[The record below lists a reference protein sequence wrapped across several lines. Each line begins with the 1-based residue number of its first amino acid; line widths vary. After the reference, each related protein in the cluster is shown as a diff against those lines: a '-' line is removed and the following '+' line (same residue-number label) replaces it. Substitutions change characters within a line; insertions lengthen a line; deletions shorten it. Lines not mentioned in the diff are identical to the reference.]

1 MSTDYNYDD
10 QVRLFG
16 GLERSGLW
24 PEERTSGNNGLIA
37 NSSFYREHRDSFSL
51 TLFLHFL
58 GWSSCHSLIRLLHPA
73 NVVLPVLLNPQILR
87 SLTLQPEPGLSK
99 TPLLKDSTY
108 KPPNSDLID
117 GARRRQAK
125 RERRLKRFTSI
136 VIGWVLFV
144 YMAYL
149 IATTKSVVGKIWDP
163 YDILGI
169 STVRR
174 HIALF

>member
-1 MSTDYNYDD
+1 MT
-10 QVRLFG
+10 QL
-16 GLERSGLW
+16 L
-24 PEERTSGNNGLIA
+24 TSQ
-37 NSSFYREHRDSFSL
+37 S
-51 TLFLHFL
+51 
-58 GWSSCHSLIRLLHPA
+58 
-73 NVVLPVLLNPQILR
+73 
-87 SLTLQPEPGLSK
+87 EPGLSK

-108 KPPNSDLID
+108 KPPNGDLID

-136 VIGWVLFV
+136 IIGWVLFA

-149 IATTKSVVGKIWDP
+149 IATAAENVEGKIWDP

-174 HIALF
+174 SIVYLQMNCD